1 MMTVENNDNYTE
13 LRFSPHAVSFMTND
27 IILQRYVEID
37 SQLKRVVTVIKTRSR
52 KHPTDIRTYEVTERG
67 IVVGGPLADYH
78 GIISGVPQRRLRDS
92 RGQAGLTDR
101 EAAVLDALLTR
112 GQAGQQA
119 LARRTGFQPG
129 VLTRALRRLI
139 DLKYAMR
146 ETKGGRAIYRSAP
159 SPESRT

>member
-1 MMTVENNDNYTE
+1 VENNDNYTE

-67 IVVGGPLADYH
+67 IVVGGPLADYQ
-78 GIISGVPQRRLRDS
+78 GIITGVPQRRLRES

-101 EAAVLDALLTR
+101 EAAVLDALVTM
-112 GQAGQQA
+112 GQAGEQE
-119 LARRTGFQPG
+119 LAQRTGFQRG
-129 VLTRALRRLI
+129 VLTRALRRLL
-139 DLKYAMR
+139 DLDYAMR
-146 ETKGGRAIYRSAP
+146 MTEEGRAIYRSAP